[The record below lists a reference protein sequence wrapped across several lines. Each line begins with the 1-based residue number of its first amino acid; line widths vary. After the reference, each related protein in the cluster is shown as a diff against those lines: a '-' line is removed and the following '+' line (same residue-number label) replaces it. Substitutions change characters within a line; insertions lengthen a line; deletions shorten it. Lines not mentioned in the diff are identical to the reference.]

1 MRSGVAVL
9 LYYTTRVFLFTLC
22 TQAPSSMAA
31 KRIAMTAQSSLS
43 SFTSRSC
50 CKYSHVILPP
60 LHELI
65 CHSRPYI
72 RPAIPHNHSYSLTLL
87 SRLLLNPSNP
97 RLAGPQSRRILQ
109 IAQRPPSRSHRRQR
123 TRHNPRLGRLRH
135 PPERPRP
142 PHFRAA
148 AQDRRR
154 DHQEAPARHE
164 VPPVPPHIRQ
174 HRRVHFR
181 KRPAYG

>member
-1 MRSGVAVL
+1 MRSGVAVS
-9 LYYTTRVFLFTLC
+9 LYYTTQAFLPTLY
-22 TQAPSSMAA
+22 TQASLIMAA
-31 KRIAMTAQSSLS
+31 KRVAMTAQSSL

-50 CKYSHVILPP
+50 CKYSHLPLP
-60 LHELI
+60 VLHKLTY
-65 CHSRPYI
+65 HFRPHI
-72 RPAIPHNHSYSLTLL
+72 RPAIPHYHPNTLTLL
-87 SRLLLNPSNP
+87 SRLLLNPPNP

-109 IAQRPPSRSHRRQR
+109 IAQRPPSRSHRRQH

-174 HRRVHFR
+174 HRRVHFG

>member
-9 LYYTTRVFLFTLC
+9 LYYTTRAFSLTLY
-22 TQAPSSMAA
+22 TQAPLIMAA
-31 KRIAMTAQSSLS
+31 KRVAMTAQSSLS

-50 CKYSHVILPP
+50 CKYCHIPLPV
-60 LHELI
+60 LHKLT
-65 CHSRPYI
+65 CHSRPHI
-72 RPAIPHNHSYSLTLL
+72 LDPPNA
-87 SRLLLNPSNP
+87 
-97 RLAGPQSRRILQ
+97 RLAGSQSRRILQ
-109 IAQRPPSRSHRRQR
+109 IAQRPPSRSHRRQH

-142 PHFRAA
+142 PHLRAA

-174 HRRVHFR
+174 HRRVHF
-181 KRPAYG
+181 G